1 MKKLLLI
8 ASVIF
13 LTYNAYSQSDSV
25 NHHARQLLYLTGA
38 DKLGVQVMNNMMTSF
53 KKNATSV
60 PDKFWDEL
68 SKEFKPDDLIE
79 LMVPIYVK
87 YYSDKELVDLISFY
101 KTPLGQKVIVNTA
114 LITQDSFG
122 AGQEWGKK
130 VAEKAI
136 SKLKEQG
143 YIKNEAQNN

>member
-1 MKKLLLI
+1 MKKLILI
-8 ASVIF
+8 ASIIF
-13 LTYNAYSQSDSV
+13 LTSNAYSQNDSIS
-25 NHHARQLLYLTGA
+25 HHARQLLYLTGA
-38 DKLGVQVMNNMMTSF
+38 DKIGVQMMNNMITSF
-53 KKNATSV
+53 KKNMSSV
-60 PDKFWDEL
+60 PDKLWDEL

-101 KTPLGQKVIVNTA
+101 KTPLGQKVIVSTA

-130 VAEKAI
+130 VAQKALA
-136 SKLKEQG
+136 KLKEEG
-143 YIKNEAQNN
+143 YMNNESPNQ